1 VNGSRGARLTDN
13 PALRRLAFT
22 LLDLGL
28 QPQRL
33 LGLRQLPRVLGE
45 AWRFRALRRQQP
57 SVLDADLRW
66 APIFGDLTSLAGS
79 SRSLYF
85 LQDLLCSQYVLRQP
99 IGSHLDIG
107 SRVDGFVAQVAASR
121 PLEVLDVRPLPLEA
135 FPHIRFQQGD
145 ILQPP
150 PALKGRYA
158 LVSSLHAL
166 EHVGLGRYGDP
177 LAADGFERAVVQAAS
192 LVQPGGLLLLSLPV
206 ARQARH
212 CVEFNSQR
220 LFSHELLLPLLRHLL
235 PAHPI
240 EWSFVI
246 DAARRPLLAGAD
258 PEPALRAMRGIGVF
272 GGAFRRP
279 PA

>member
-1 VNGSRGARLTDN
+1 MVPLADS

-33 LGLRQLPRVLGE
+33 LGLRHLPRVVRE
-45 AWRFRALRRQQP
+45 AWRFRALLRQQP
-57 SVLDADLRW
+57 SLLEAELCW

-85 LQDLLCSQYVLRQP
+85 LQDLLCSAFVLRQP
-99 IGSHLDIG
+99 AGTHLDIG

-121 PLEVLDVRPLPLEA
+121 PLDVLDVRPLPLEA
-135 FPHIRFQQGD
+135 FPQIRFQQGD

-150 PALKGRYA
+150 TELKGSYA

-177 LAADGFERAVVQAAS
+177 LAADGFERALGQAAS

-206 ARQARH
+206 ARQPRH

-220 LFSHELLLPLLRHLL
+220 LFSHQQLLPLLRQLL
-235 PAHPI
+235 PGHGL

-246 DAARRPLLAGAD
+246 DAARRPLLTGAD
-258 PEPALRAMRGIGVF
+258 PEPALLAMRGIGVF

>member
-1 VNGSRGARLTDN
+1 MTRLADN
-13 PALRRLAFT
+13 PALRRLGFT

-33 LGLRQLPRVLGE
+33 LGLRHLPRFLAE
-45 AWRFRALRRQQP
+45 ARHFQRLLRLQP
-57 SVLDADLRW
+57 SLLDAELRW
-66 APIFGDLTSLAGS
+66 APMLGDLSSLAGS

-85 LQDLLCSQYVLRQP
+85 QQDLLCSAFVLSQP
-99 IGSHLDIG
+99 ADSHLDIG

-135 FPHIRFQQGD
+135 FPQIRFRQGD

-150 PALKGRYA
+150 LEIRGRYA

-177 LAADGFERAVVQAAS
+177 LAADGFERALRQAAS
-192 LVQPGGLLLLSLPV
+192 LVRPGGLLLLSLPV
-206 ARQARH
+206 ARLERNR
-212 CVEFNSQR
+212 VEFNSQR
-220 LFSHELLLPLLRHLL
+220 LFSHQRLLPLLRQVL
-235 PAHPI
+235 PGHAL

-246 DAARRPLLAGAD
+246 DARRKPAVAGAD
-258 PEPALRAMRGIGVF
+258 PEPALLALQGTGVF
-272 GGAFRRP
+272 GGAFRV
-279 PA
+279 PAP

>member
-1 VNGSRGARLTDN
+1 MTRISDT

-33 LGLRQLPRVLGE
+33 LGLRHLPRFLAE
-45 AWRFRALRRQQP
+45 AWRFQTLLRQHSFP
-57 SVLDADLRW
+57 LEAELCW
-66 APIFGDLTSLAGS
+66 APMLGDLSSLAGS

-85 LQDLLCSQYVLRQP
+85 LQDLLCSQFVLRQP
-99 IGSHLDIG
+99 AGSHLDIG

-121 PLEVLDVRPLPLEA
+121 PLDVLDVRPLPLEA
-135 FPHIRFQQGD
+135 FPQIQFRQGD
-145 ILQPP
+145 ILDPP
-150 PALKGRYA
+150 EDLKGRFA

-177 LAADGFERAVVQAAS
+177 LAADGFERALSQAAS
-192 LVQPGGLLLLSLPV
+192 LVRPGGLLLLSLPV
-206 ARQARH
+206 ARQERNR
-212 CVEFNSQR
+212 VEFNSQR
-220 LFSHELLLPLLRHLL
+220 LFSHQRLLPLLRRLL
-235 PAHPI
+235 PPHTL

-246 DAARRPLLAGAD
+246 DAARRPTLCGAD

-272 GGAFRRP
+272 GGAFRLP
-279 PA
+279 PP

>member
-1 VNGSRGARLTDN
+1 VNDSRLARLTDS
-13 PALRRLAFT
+13 PSLRRLGFT

-33 LGLRQLPRVLGE
+33 LGLRHLPRLLGE
-45 AWRFRALRRQQP
+45 AWSFRALLRQQP
-57 SVLDADLRW
+57 SSLDADLRW

-85 LQDLLCSQYVLRQP
+85 LQDLLCSQFVLRQP
-99 IGSHLDIG
+99 TGSHLDIG

-121 PLEVLDVRPLPLEA
+121 PLDVLDVRPLPLEA

-145 ILQPP
+145 ILDPP
-150 PALKGRYA
+150 SVLRGSYA

-177 LAADGFERAVVQAAS
+177 LAADGFERALAQAAS
-192 LVQPGGLLLLSLPV
+192 LVQPGGLLLISLPV
-206 ARQARH
+206 ARRARH

-220 LFSHELLLPLLRHLL
+220 LFSHQQLLPLLHKLL
-235 PAHPI
+235 PDHQL

-246 DAARRPLLAGAD
+246 DAARRPLLCGMD
-258 PEPALRAMRGIGVF
+258 PEPALHAMRGIGVF
-272 GGAFRRP
+272 GGAFRRR